1 MTATTIHELKGLEP
15 DNLLAFLALLGLLRS
30 LETAK
35 PEWQPRAAWR
45 DSPISAKLE
54 IRSAATSQEIAAEA
68 NTGVKLIGKAYSAA
82 LGGRRDLKFAPADFR
97 DLARNTRT
105 HPIESRIVGTLASD
119 GALRKNGKEV
129 IPTAF
134 CVMFGSGHQ
143 HFLERLQRVP
153 CEGTADD
160 VRSALFDTWQY
171 EDRTDSFR
179 WDPIEDRRYAHQ
191 FGAPREFKNKIGTV
205 AGANR
210 LAAVGFGTLVSAPA
224 ADGLTTLGI
233 VDSEREKYACW
244 PLPAVPTSLTAYLAL
259 LAHPMMGSA
268 EKSIELIRYGV
279 VAVARARR
287 FQIDKYFNFARAR
300 IQFLQ

>member
-1 MTATTIHELKGLEP
+1 MTARTIHELKGLEP

-35 PEWQPRAAWR
+35 PEWQPRVAWR
-45 DSPISAKLE
+45 GSPLSAELE
-54 IRSAATSQEIAAEA
+54 IRSAATSEQITAEA
-68 NTGVKLIGKAYSAA
+68 NTGIKRIGKAYSAA
-82 LGGRRDLKFAPADFR
+82 LEGKQDLKFAPAEFR
-97 DLARNTRT
+97 ALAENTRT
-105 HPIESRIVGTLASD
+105 RPIESRIVTTLASD
-119 GALRKNGKEV
+119 GALKKNGKEV

-134 CVMFGSGHQ
+134 CAMFGSGHQ
-143 HFLERLQRVP
+143 NFLKRLQHVP

-160 VRSALFDTWQY
+160 VRSALFETWQY
-171 EDRTDSFR
+171 EDKTDSFR

-191 FGAPREFKNKIGTV
+191 FGAPRESKNKVGTV

-224 ADGLTTLGI
+224 ADGLATFGI
-233 VDSEREKYACW
+233 AVMDREQYAFW

-259 LAHPMMGSA
+259 LAHPMIESA
-268 EKSIELIRYGV
+268 ENSMELIRYGV
-279 VAVARARR
+279 RAVARARR
-287 FQIDKYFNFARAR
+287 FQVDRYFNFARAR